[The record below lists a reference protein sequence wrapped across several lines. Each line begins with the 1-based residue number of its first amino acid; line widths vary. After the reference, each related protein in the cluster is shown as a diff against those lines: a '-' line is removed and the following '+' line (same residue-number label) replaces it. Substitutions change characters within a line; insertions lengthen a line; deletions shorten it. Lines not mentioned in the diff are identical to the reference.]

1 MKKVYN
7 GTPHELNIVQGATFS
22 PSIRKFVGGDVVRTI
37 PSDGA
42 LNAQIKTAEVFDESG
57 IPTFSKEI
65 LGCDEYPQEYDIVIV
80 SALYA
85 SAYRAKYGTVPKSM
99 RLVADPVMTDDG
111 KTFRG
116 CCGLAYPF

>member
-7 GTPHELNIVQGATFS
+7 GTPHEINIVQGATFS
-22 PSIRKFVGGDVVRTI
+22 PSIRKFVGGEVVRTI

-42 LNAQIKTAEVFDESG
+42 LNAQIKTVEIPGEEL
-57 IPTFSKEI
+57 PTFSKEI
-65 LGCDEYPQEYDIVIV
+65 LGCDEYPEDYDIVIV

-85 SAYRAKYGTVPKSM
+85 SAYRAKHGTAPKSM

-116 CCGLAYPF
+116 CRGLAYPF